1 MDFKLRSWS
10 IDDREALTRNANNRL
25 IAKFMTDGFPHP
37 YNEADAERF
46 IEMATS
52 NTPANILCIEVD
64 GEASGGIGI
73 HPQADIH
80 RMNAELGYWLAEHHW
95 GKGIIT
101 KAIKEMVDYAFT
113 SWDFQRIYAI
123 PYGTNI
129 GSQRVLEKA
138 GFQLEATLEKTI
150 IKNDE
155 MLDELIFAIRRKD
168 WKK

>member
-1 MDFKLRSWS
+1 
-10 IDDREALTRNANNRL
+10 
-25 IAKFMTDGFPHP
+25 
-37 YNEADAERF
+37 
-46 IEMATS
+46 
-52 NTPANILCIEVD
+52 
-64 GEASGGIGI
+64 
-73 HPQADIH
+73 
-80 RMNAELGYWLAEHHW
+80 
-95 GKGIIT
+95 
-101 KAIKEMVDYAFT
+101 MVDYAFT